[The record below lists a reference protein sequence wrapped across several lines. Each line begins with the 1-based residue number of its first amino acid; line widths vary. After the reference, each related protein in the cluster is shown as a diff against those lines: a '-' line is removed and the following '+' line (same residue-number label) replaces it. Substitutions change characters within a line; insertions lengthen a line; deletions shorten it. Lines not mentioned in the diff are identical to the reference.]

1 MFLQLGNVLRGGIA
15 RAWGWHNFTF
25 ARHCPWISKANIHF
39 RPSRMRRWISPHPHT
54 SWLCWTVIFA
64 ICEIVSL
71 CLGFNL
77 HQPDYNSLRLAR
89 LSVFTSLL
97 IIPASCLWVGCSY
110 LCLFFSLVVY
120 LFPSWFVGTLN
131 TINIHHLSKNIFMPL
146 SSPSQFFLFVYGV
159 WCNIHVFNFGIK
171 LPVFCAGLCVL
182 FVCHKDMFIIVS
194 EVCFYL

>member
-1 MFLQLGNVLRGGIA
+1 MLLQLGNVLRGGIA

-54 SWLCWTVIFA
+54 SWLCWTIIFA

-77 HQPDYNSLRLAR
+77 HQPDYYSLRLAR

-97 IIPASCLWVGCSY
+97 TIQASCLWVGCSC

-120 LFPSWFVGTLN
+120 LFPLLICRNSEYYQYSSF
-131 TINIHHLSKNIFMPL
+131 IKKYFDAIIF
-146 SSPSQFFLFVYGV
+146 SQSV
-159 WCNIHVFNFGIK
+159 C
-171 LPVFCAGLCVL
+171 
-182 FVCHKDMFIIVS
+182 FVCLWCLV
-194 EVCFYL
+194 